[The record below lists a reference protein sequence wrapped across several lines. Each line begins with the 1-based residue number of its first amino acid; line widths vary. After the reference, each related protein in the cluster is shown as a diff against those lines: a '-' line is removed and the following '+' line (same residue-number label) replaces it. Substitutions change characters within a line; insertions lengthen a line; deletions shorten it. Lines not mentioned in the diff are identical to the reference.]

1 MIVKIN
7 CELCFLINLFIH
19 AVNVLMTYYVSGFL
33 IGSTDR
39 VANNMNITIGSHGA
53 YILWKLKISIS
64 HSLLAIPRLSLDS

>member
-19 AVNVLMTYYVSGFL
+19 AVNVFDDLSCFRLSYRQRRQSGEQREHNYWL
-33 IGSTDR
+33 SWGLYS
-39 VANNMNITIGSHGA
+39 
-53 YILWKLKISIS
+53 LEKKISIS